1 MRKKIK
7 MICILKSGQVIK
19 DKMKSTPEII
29 KVVEAIRKSVE
40 NYFAEPDK
48 YKSNAGLLAF
58 GKSAILMSEIAA
70 IQFKD

>member
-1 MRKKIK
+1 MKKIK

-19 DKMKSTPEII
+19 DKMKCTPEII
-29 KVVEAIRKSVE
+29 RVVEAIRENVE

-48 YKSNAGLLAF
+48 YKSNAGLLVF

-70 IQFKD
+70 IQFND

>member
-7 MICILKSGQVIK
+7 MICILKSGRVIK
-19 DKMKSTPEII
+19 DKMKCTPEII

-40 NYFAEPDK
+40 DYFAEPDK
-48 YKSNAGLLAF
+48 YKSSAGLLAF

>member
-1 MRKKIK
+1 MKTIK
-7 MICILKSGQVIK
+7 MICILKSGQK
-19 DKMKSTPEII
+19 LRDKMKRTPEIV

-40 NYFAEPDK
+40 DYFAEPDK

-70 IQFKD
+70 IQFKEN

>member
-1 MRKKIK
+1 MKTIK
-7 MICILKSGQVIK
+7 MICILKSGQKLK
-19 DKMKSTPEII
+19 DKMKRTPEIV

-40 NYFAEPDK
+40 DYFAEPDK

-70 IQFKD
+70 IQFKEN

>member
-1 MRKKIK
+1 
-7 MICILKSGQVIK
+7 
-19 DKMKSTPEII
+19 MKSTPEVI

-40 NYFAEPDK
+40 DYFAEPDK